1 MLSRLWERKSKVLKA
16 KGSSDEP
23 PKELEA
29 RPVENT
35 DPPPKELEAKNT
47 DPPPKQLDAKNT
59 DPPSKEWEDRLIKST
74 DLTVSLDGSE
84 IYQETLAMAVA
95 KDLNASFL
103 SLYGNLLSPYK
114 IVLERCTRLVVY
126 FPDPE
131 DWFRR
136 AVAITQRK
144 EFLEKLQDKL
154 DMLSGGIVLIASR
167 INVENKSTR
176 HPEHTGYYL
185 EDIYSLFE
193 NKDKDMLQKWQDE
206 LKSDSAMYRSK
217 TNTKKIEEVL
227 DLFNWECKGV
237 KDLKIPH
244 GVSLTD
250 KGQITYDE
258 YETMLLPCVI
268 AAGETGL
275 SFRNVGGLKKVK
287 ATLQELLILPLT
299 RPKLFSKGNL
309 LKWYGEAEKLAKA
322 VFTLAEKLAPTII
335 FVDEVDSILGARG
348 ELNED
353 ETSRSVKN
361 EFMTAWDGLRT
372 KDDKRVMLLAA
383 TNRLDEAVIRRLPR
397 RILISLPKRSS
408 RVEILKVLLEGEKLD
423 NKFDLEELGRLTT
436 GYSGSD
442 LKVCPTA
449 RFVNT
454 QLEAWNQQYGEVK
467 EKDMEI
473 VNGVYQKRKPKLSV
487 TCKPLVVFLRDPEN
501 WFGRAVKT
509 PEVSENVK
517 DELCKM
523 RQQGRR
529 GTARLWQPRGRPGHG
544 RRRGWA
550 QHKWDLGGRLELQQ
564 RQHNWCSKVL
574 QQHQSHQVA
583 APPSNGTKQWQ

>member
-1 MLSRLWERKSKVLKA
+1 LVMLPLMK
-16 KGSSDEP
+16 
-23 PKELEA
+23 
-29 RPVENT
+29 
-35 DPPPKELEAKNT
+35 
-47 DPPPKQLDAKNT
+47 
-59 DPPSKEWEDRLIKST
+59 
-74 DLTVSLDGSE
+74 
-84 IYQETLAMAVA
+84 
-95 KDLNASFL
+95 
-103 SLYGNLLSPYK
+103 
-114 IVLERCTRLVVY
+114 VLERCTRLVVY

-193 NKDKDMLQKWQDE
+193 NKVKIVPPKDKDMLQKWQDE

-217 TNTKKIEEVL
+217 TNTKKIEETRVTLCLNFAEAERIVGHTLNIHISQAL
-227 DLFNWECKGV
+227 DSASKGSTGTSLSLESLQLSV
-237 KDLKIPH
+237 DKLEISKNTTTKILRN
-244 GVSLTD
+244 VSRHM
-250 KGQITYDE
+250 QITYDE

-309 LKWYGEAEKLAKA
+309 LKPCRGMLLFGPPGTGKTHIAKAIASEANTAFISITSSTISSMWYGEAEKLAKA

-442 LKVCPTA
+442 LKNLCTA
-449 RFVNT
+449 AAYVPVRELLAKEAEVVTTLTLTLSNFPKSLQLNEKVNDD
-454 QLEAWNQQYGEVK
+454 V
-467 EKDMEI
+467 EI
-473 VNGVYQKRKPKLSV
+473 RPLCVDDFKKSM
-487 TCKPLVVFLRDPEN
+487 CKV
-501 WFGRAVKT
+501 
-509 PEVSENVK
+509 
-517 DELCKM
+517 
-523 RQQGRR
+523 
-529 GTARLWQPRGRPGHG
+529 
-544 RRRGWA
+544 
-550 QHKWDLGGRLELQQ
+550 
-564 RQHNWCSKVL
+564 
-574 QQHQSHQVA
+574 
-583 APPSNGTKQWQ
+583 

>member
-47 DPPPKQLDAKNT
+47 DPPPKQLEVKNT
-59 DPPSKEWEDRLIKST
+59 NPPPKEWEDRLVKST
-74 DLTVSLDGSE
+74 DLTVSLDSFPYYLEVGDLSRDSGHGCGQGSQCFKNKADDDDGQENDE
-84 IYQETLAMAVA
+84 IDEAFV
-95 KDLNASFL
+95 KS
-103 SLYGNLLSPYK
+103 K
-114 IVLERCTRLVVY
+114 VLERCTRLVVY

-167 INVENKSTR
+167 INVQNKCTR
-176 HPEHTGYYL
+176 SPGHTGYYL

-193 NKDKDMLQKWQDE
+193 NKV
-206 LKSDSAMYRSK
+206 
-217 TNTKKIEEVL
+217 KIVPP
-227 DLFNWECKGV
+227 
-237 KDLKIPH
+237 KIA
-244 GVSLTD
+244 
-250 KGQITYDE
+250 YDE
-258 YETMLLPCVI
+258 YEKMLLPCVI
-268 AAGETGL
+268 AAGETGV

-287 ATLQELLILPLT
+287 ATLQELVILPLT

-353 ETSRSVKN
+353 VTSRSVKN

-372 KDDKRVMLLAA
+372 KDDKRVMVLAA
-383 TNRLDEAVIRRLPR
+383 TNRPFDLDEAVIRRLPR
-397 RILISLPKRSS
+397 RILISLPKGSS

-423 NKFDLEELGRLTT
+423 KKFDLEELGRLTT

-442 LKVCPTA
+442 LKNLCTAAAYVPVRELLAKEAEVCRTA

-473 VNGVYQKRKPKLSV
+473 VNGVYQKQ
-487 TCKPLVVFLRDPEN
+487 N
-501 WFGRAVKT
+501 WFGIAVKT
-509 PEVSENVK
+509 PEISKNVK
-517 DELCKM
+517 EELCKICGFITFIAFRTSEKDN

-529 GTARLWQPRGRPGHG
+529 GHSATTAATIATRAWKAARVGTAQMGF
-544 RRRGWA
+544 RREA
-550 QHKWDLGGRLELQQ
+550 QASAAAAQL
-564 RQHNWCSKVL
+564 V
-574 QQHQSHQVA
+574 VA
-583 APPSNGTKQWQ
+583 APPSNGTKQ